1 MTVLTGWRA
10 ALAIV
15 AALFVVAILLAAFFW
30 LAVLASVIAA
40 VAGFNLLLVPR
51 IARRFRVSEL
61 VIVGA
66 LLVVLAAGGIVVGG
80 PTAAAAGVVAWLVGV
95 VGPRLALRKFRRRLD
110 AAELR
115 TQGSSPLIV
124 DLERAPMG
132 AGLTDDDAV
141 VTFRR
146 RQ

>member
-10 ALAIV
+10 VLAIG
-15 AALFVVAILLAAFFW
+15 AALLLLALLLMAFFW
-30 LAVLASVIAA
+30 LAALGAVIAA
-40 VAGFNLLLVPR
+40 VAAFNVLLVPR
-51 IARRFRVSEL
+51 IARRLRVSEL

-66 LLVVLAAGGIVVGG
+66 LLVVLAAGGWLVGG
-80 PTAAAAGVVAWLVGV
+80 VTAAAAGVAAWLVGV
-95 VGPRLALRKFRRRLD
+95 VGPRVALRRFRRRLD

-115 TQGSSPLIV
+115 TQRGGPLIV

-146 RQ
+146 PN